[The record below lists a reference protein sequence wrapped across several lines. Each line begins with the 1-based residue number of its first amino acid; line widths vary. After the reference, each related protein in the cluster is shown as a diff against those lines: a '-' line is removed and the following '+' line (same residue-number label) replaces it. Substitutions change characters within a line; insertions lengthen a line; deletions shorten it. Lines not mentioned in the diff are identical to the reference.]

1 MKALENIKK
10 LYDST
15 IMLVPA
21 EGSEVNMAVIPK
33 RKSEVD
39 MLFEEA
45 IKELEALQ
53 SRSCATCKNK
63 DIGRHEI
70 CPIREPL
77 ERQWLGYDE
86 ETFSCNQWRAK
97 DDS

>member
-1 MKALENIKK
+1 MKALEILKDIQKINDKEEIVNIE
-10 LYDST
+10 LDRA
-15 IMLVPA
+15 IA
-21 EGSEVNMAVIPK
+21 ELK
-33 RKSEVD
+33 
-39 MLFEEA
+39 
-45 IKELEALQ
+45 ALQ
-53 SRSCATCKNK
+53 ARSCATCKNK
-63 DIGRHEI
+63 DIGHYEI